1 MRGGRLW
8 ALVGGVVA
16 LVVAGGLLITL
27 GLRSGQEDGAAAP
40 LPAQSY
46 SYSSVPDPVTG
57 TSLPAV
63 VTRADDGTVLPSGAK
78 NPPAVRQ
85 EAQDGSQA
93 SGKRSGQR
101 GSDGHGA
108 RPQVPSG
115 PVADNHL
122 TIPALGVDAAVS
134 VNGTDSKGGLLLP
147 EDVNRLTE
155 WSGSAPITGTS
166 GTIVVAGHVDNIN
179 QGMGALFY
187 LAKAEPGDVLYL
199 TMDGHVT
206 RWKTVGLQAVVKAEL
221 PSRLWVG
228 NRGPRTLIVVTCGG
242 PFKEQ
247 AHHYRDNVVLTAVPF

>member
-8 ALVGGVVA
+8 TLVAGIVA
-16 LVVAGGLLITL
+16 LVVAGSVLITL
-27 GLRSGQEDGAAAP
+27 GLRSSPSEGTAAP
-40 LPAQSY
+40 LPQQSY
-46 SYSSVPDPVTG
+46 SYTSVPDPVTV

-63 VTRADDGTVLPSGAK
+63 VTRPDDGTVLPSGAK
-78 NPPAVRQ
+78 NPPAIRQ
-85 EAQDGSQA
+85 EEQDGSQA
-93 SGKRSGQR
+93 SGKPSGQAA
-101 GSDGHGA
+101 SDGHGA

-187 LAKAEPGDVLYL
+187 LARSEPGDVLYL

-206 RWKTVGLQAVVKAEL
+206 RWKTVGLEAVVKAAL

-228 NRGPRTLIVVTCGG
+228 ETGPRTLIVVTCGG
-242 PFKEQ
+242 PFNE
-247 AHHYRDNVVLTAVPF
+247 ATHHYRDNIVLTAVPF